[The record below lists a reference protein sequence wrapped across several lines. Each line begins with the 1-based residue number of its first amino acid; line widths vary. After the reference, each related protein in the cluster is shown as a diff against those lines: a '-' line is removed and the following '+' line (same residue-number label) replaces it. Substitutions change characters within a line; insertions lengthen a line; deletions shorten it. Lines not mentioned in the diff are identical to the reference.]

1 MVGSVRDKSYYKEP
15 AMSFN
20 PVLASVFL
28 STALFHGSIET
39 DCCSL
44 QHGICIKEM

>member
-1 MVGSVRDKSYYKEP
+1 MVSSVRDKSYYREP
-15 AMSFN
+15 ATSFN

-28 STALFHGSIET
+28 SKALFHGSIKI